1 MPARKT
7 ITADDIRPH
16 LERLHNRELTRAELA
31 KELGV
36 CVPTLRREL
45 NNLDI
50 DVPQKRNRVPLR
62 KRLVELYTQEELET
76 LSQYQIAKD
85 LKITQPSVAMAMKK
99 LGIKRNLKHDTTER
113 DALCEQVV
121 NHILEH
127 GGYVMPTIRKLGLK
141 IYKNAVYNYCK
152 KNDIDLEPYHMAHR
166 RYGWWLTLPCIPERC
181 YTADYRVK
189 AECTRCGTVHTVQ
202 IVNLRTGASTQ
213 CLSCAGLDRQEVSCC
228 KPVVC
233 VETKEKLRSVRT
245 LAKKV
250 GVSYSKLLTQLKRDG
265 QFMHAGLTYQLVT

>member
-1 MPARKT
+1 MPVRKT

-16 LERLHNRELTRAELA
+16 LEKLHNRELTRAELA

-36 CVPTLRREL
+36 CLPTLRREL

-50 DVPQKRNRVPLR
+50 DVPHKRNRVPLR

-99 LGIKRNLKHDTTER
+99 LGIKRNLKHDTSEQ

-152 KNDIDLEPYHMAHR
+152 KNHIDLEPYHMAHR

-181 YTADYRVK
+181 YTADYKVK

-213 CLSCAGLDRQEVSCC
+213 CRSCAGLDRQEVSCC

-265 QFMHAGLTYQLVT
+265 QFVHDGLTYQLA

>member
-1 MPARKT
+1 M
-7 ITADDIRPH
+7 
-16 LERLHNRELTRAELA
+16 
-31 KELGV
+31 
-36 CVPTLRREL
+36 PTLRREL

-50 DVPQKRNRVPLR
+50 EVPQKRNRVPLR

-85 LKITQPSVAMAMKK
+85 LKITQPSVAIAMKK

-127 GGYVMPTIRKLGLK
+127 GGYVVPTIQKLGLK
-141 IYKNAVYNYCK
+141 IYKNAVYNYCSERG
-152 KNDIDLEPYHMAHR
+152 IDLEPYRFAYR
-166 RYGWWLTLPCIPERC
+166 RYGYWLTLPGIPERC
-181 YTADYRVK
+181 YTMDYRVK
-189 AECTRCGTVHTVQ
+189 AECTRCGSVHTVQ
-202 IVNLRTGASTQ
+202 MVNLRTGASTQ
-213 CLSCAGLDRQEVSCC
+213 CRDCADRDRQEVSCC

-265 QFMHAGLTYQLVT
+265 QYVHEGLTYQFAV

>member
-1 MPARKT
+1 MPARKR
-7 ITADDIRPH
+7 ITADDILPFIAR
-16 LERLHNRELTRAELA
+16 LESRELTRAELA

-36 CVPTLRREL
+36 CLPTLRREL
-45 NNLDI
+45 DNLNI
-50 DVPQKRNRVPLR
+50 EVPHKRNKRPLQE
-62 KRLVELYTQEELET
+62 RLVELYSQEQLET

-85 LKITQPSVAMAMKK
+85 LNLTQPNIAKALKQ
-99 LGIKRNLKHDTTER
+99 LGIKRNVQYDNVRR

-127 GGYVMPTIRKLGLK
+127 GGYVMPTIRKLGLR
-141 IYKNAVYNYCK
+141 IYKNAVYDYCK
-152 KNDIDLEPYHMAHR
+152 ENDIDLEPYHFAHR
-166 RYGWWLTLPCIPERC
+166 RYGYWLTLPGIPERC
-181 YTADYRVK
+181 YTMDYRVK

-213 CLSCAGLDRQEVSCC
+213 CRDCADRDRQDVSCC

-265 QFMHAGLTYQLVT
+265 QFVHDGLTYQFAV